1 MGGQNRIVVDYGD
14 YEGLVL
20 LGAFNTKSGV
30 EITQSELQK
39 LDGFEIVTR
48 YKTWGEGYDLLKEE
62 IPNNKEG
69 YVIRF
74 KNGFRMKIKSEE
86 YLRLHKVMTEVSTKS
101 VWVALSNGDDMENL
115 LKDVPDEF
123 YSKIKEYE
131 NELIGQFNTLKKEY
145 VWIFNEIRNVY
156 FDSQNKEF
164 SRSEFA
170 ELAKRYKHP
179 SILFKMLDGKEID
192 SILWVIIE
200 PQFKKL

>member
-20 LGAFNTKSGV
+20 LGAFDTKSGV
-30 EITQSELQK
+30 EINQTELQN
-39 LDGFEIVTR
+39 LDGFEIVTT

-74 KNGFRMKIKSEE
+74 KNGFRMKIKGEE

-101 VWVALSNGDDMENL
+101 VWEALSNGDNLENL

-123 YSKIKEYE
+123 YTKIKEYE
-131 NELIGQFNTLKKEY
+131 NKLISDFNKIKNEYTWYFFLIPKEDKKEFAL
-145 VWIFNEIRNVY
+145 IA
-156 FDSQNKEF
+156 KE
-164 SRSEFA
+164 S
-170 ELAKRYKHP
+170 KHP
-179 SILFKMLDGKEID
+179 TILFNMLNGKDID
-192 SILWVIIE
+192 SVIWKIIQ
-200 PQFKKL
+200 PKFKKL